1 MTDGTAMLSAVAG
14 LLTVTLTALASAAA
28 ILVLYPILKRY
39 ALARPNARSS
49 HVTPTPQ
56 GAGIAVIATVVVASA
71 VAIGFH
77 ALTGDATTSLA
88 IIVVAAVAMACV
100 GAVDDIRP
108 LPVMPRLLLQTMI
121 VAAVIFTLPGDLR
134 VVPALPWSFERVIL
148 LIGGVWFVNLVNFM
162 DGIDWMTAAEAIPL
176 LATIALLGAAHAVS
190 AYGAFLAAA
199 LAGALLGF
207 AYFNRPIARVFL
219 GDVGSLPIGLLLG
232 WLLVLLAGTGHLAA
246 AILMPLYYLAD
257 ASITLLRRVIR
268 GERVWQ
274 AHRTHFY
281 QLATERGFSTREVVG
296 RVFLLNLCLCG
307 LAATTVLVPAAASRI
322 LALVIGLGLV
332 AALLFA
338 FARGKTRP
346 VRLNGPRQNA

>member
-1 MTDGTAMLSAVAG
+1 MLSAVAG
-14 LLTVTLTALASAAA
+14 LLTVVLTALASAAA
-28 ILVLYPILKRY
+28 ILILYPILKRY

-71 VAIGFH
+71 VAIGSH
-77 ALTGDATTSLA
+77 AFTGDATASLA
-88 IIVVAAVAMACV
+88 IIVGAAVAMACV

-108 LPVMPRLLLQTMI
+108 LPVMPRLLLQALI
-121 VAAVIFTLPGDLR
+121 VAAVIFTLPKDLR
-134 VVPALPWSFERVIL
+134 IAPDLPWSLERLVL
-148 LIGGVWFVNLVNFM
+148 LIGGLWFVNLVNFM

-176 LATIALLGAAHAVS
+176 LATIALLGAAHAVP
-190 AYGAFLAAA
+190 AYSAFLAVA
-199 LAGALLGF
+199 LGGALLGF

-232 WLLVLLAGTGHLAA
+232 WLLVLLAGSGHLAA

-257 ASITLLRRVIR
+257 ASVTLLRRLIN
-268 GERVWQ
+268 GDRVWQ

-281 QLATERGFSTREVVG
+281 QLGTERGFSVREVVA
-296 RVFLLNLCLCG
+296 RVSLLNLWLCV
-307 LAATTVLVPAAASRI
+307 LAAITVFAPGAPAQI
-322 LALVIGLGLV
+322 LALVIGFGLV

-338 FARGKTRP
+338 FARGKTGR
-346 VRLNGPRQNA
+346 VGLNGPRRNA